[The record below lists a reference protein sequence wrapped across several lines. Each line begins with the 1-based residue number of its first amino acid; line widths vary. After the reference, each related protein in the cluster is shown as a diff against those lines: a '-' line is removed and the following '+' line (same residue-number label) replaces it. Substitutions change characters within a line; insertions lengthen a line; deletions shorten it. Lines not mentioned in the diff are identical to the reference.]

1 MGLEQQISSLVQASE
16 NLTGAVN
23 NKIGEIDKEVV
34 AAKTKF
40 EQFLGDADNRFMTR
54 VGIYVHV
61 SGDDDK
67 FYPVY
72 IPASH
77 PGVTDL
83 QINRSVHF
91 DRDWAGGLAAK
102 FILQNNGW
110 GGYPNI
116 FALDALGHVNH
127 PTATPIAVRTD
138 GFIADYANGSN
149 FVAGAIFWLR
159 GNHQYLISSSLRA
172 FTGVITHEELVT
184 TTVFDNGN
192 IRIFKSGFNVT
203 ASGATVACE
212 VKTARNQTKI
222 PTLSYI
228 RGV

>member
-91 DRDWAGGLAAK
+91 DREWAGGLSAK
-102 FILQNNGW
+102 FILQNSGW
-110 GGYPNI
+110 GGYPDI
-116 FALDALGHVNH
+116 FVLDALGHVNH
-127 PTATPIAVRTD
+127 PTKTPIAVKTD
-138 GFIADYANGSN
+138 GFIADYLNGGG

-159 GNHQYLISSSLRA
+159 GNHKYLISSSLRA

-184 TTVFDNGN
+184 TNIFEHGN
-192 IRIFKSGFNVT
+192 IRIFKSGFHVT
-203 ASGATVACE
+203 ASSATVACE